1 MAVIINNNNQEK
13 RKSPQ
18 ISLVGCVHTNNSATI
33 LRHHFLLKRSLV
45 HEQHWNIAIWAIW
58 AILAIL
64 AIWAIWAIWAISL
77 TVKPLVLCRNSEVR
91 GCGTRKTK
99 KTLCGLDVFKGIT
112 CINHG
117 PGLAASSCS
126 VYMEQAIWSWGSNLN
141 ASRNCLIIFLIAG
154 SLGKN
159 WVVLSNIQVINERM

>member
-45 HEQHWNIAIWAIW
+45 HEQHWNIAIWAI
-58 AILAIL
+58 
-64 AIWAIWAIWAISL
+64 SL

-99 KTLCGLDVFKGIT
+99 KTLCGLDVFRGIT
-112 CINHG
+112 CINHR

-126 VYMEQAIWSWGSNLN
+126 IYMEQAIWSWGSNLN
-141 ASRNCLIIFLIAG
+141 APRKCLIIFLIAG

-159 WVVLSNIQVINERM
+159 WVESCPIFR